1 MTRSALAVHPSY
13 RTKQLLP
20 VPLEKLLH
28 EREIAL
34 DASVDLNTSSSYSSA
49 RNMYLSFCQRQKLPF
64 DPTPD
69 TLSLFIVHEALRRIE
84 PRSINSY
91 LSGIC
96 NELEPFYPRVRLARR
111 SPLVRRTLKGA
122 MRLYSQPSKRK
133 RALASDD
140 LQLVITTLTTST
152 LHDDQLFLAQLLT
165 GFHALLRLG
174 ELVWP
179 DNPKLRSSRKLS
191 LRTSVQIAPTSF
203 SFLLHSHKSDKF
215 FDGDRVLIDRQVSGA
230 APLDAFLAY
239 LSSRDSHFPF
249 HPQLWLRA
257 NGRVP
262 TRRWFIARLHRFFPT
277 DVSGHSM
284 RSGGATALA
293 VAGVPSASIQAIGR
307 WSSDAWQLYIRKHP
321 VIVHA
326 LMVADQLCHRTEDA
340 QLP

>member
-1 MTRSALAVHPSY
+1 MTPSRLAVRSSY
-13 RTKQLLP
+13 RTKQLVP
-20 VPLEKLLH
+20 VPLDKLLH
-28 EREIAL
+28 ERDIAL
-34 DASVDLNTSSSYSSA
+34 DAAIDLNTSSSYSSA

-69 TLSLFIVHEALRRIE
+69 TLSLFIVHEVLRNLE
-84 PRSINSY
+84 PRSVDSY

-96 NELEPFYPRVRLARR
+96 NELEPFYPRVRIARR

-122 MRLYSQPSKRK
+122 MRLYSKPSKRK

-140 LQLVITTLTTST
+140 LQLVINALGASAD
-152 LHDDQLFLAQLLT
+152 HDDKLFLAQLLS

-179 DNPKLRSSRKLS
+179 DSVKLRTSRKLS
-191 LRTSVQIAPTSF
+191 LRITVQTTSSTF

-215 FDGDRVLIDRQVSGA
+215 FDGDRVLVDQQLSGA
-230 APLDAFLAY
+230 APLDAFTTY
-239 LSSRDSHFPF
+239 LTSRDAKFPF

-257 NGRVP
+257 NGTSP
-262 TRRWFIARLHRFFPT
+262 TRRWFITRLKSFFPN

-293 VAGVPSASIQAIGR
+293 VTGVPPSSIQAIGR

-321 VIVHA
+321 VLVHA
-326 LMVADQLCHRTEDA
+326 TMLAEQLTHA
-340 QLP
+340 PPS